1 MVGDQLSGVAVGTMA
16 SQAEDR
22 ESILCV
28 KFPIRTAPAWEL
40 RPKSSHLGR
49 RLSPVGR
56 IYVKTLQRAFSQR
69 RHCDMTVEQVVCIHP
84 LTSRLLLLLVIHDD
98 HLHDLSVAAEE
109 HAQVGL
115 GDVRRQTAQEHLGI
129 AAAALRLLQRARVAR
144 LRVDG
149 SAGVTSRSN

>member
-1 MVGDQLSGVAVGTMA
+1 M
-16 SQAEDR
+16 
-22 ESILCV
+22 
-28 KFPIRTAPAWEL
+28 
-40 RPKSSHLGR
+40 
-49 RLSPVGR
+49 GR
-56 IYVKTLQRAFSQR
+56 IYVKTLQRAFSQPC
-69 RHCDMTVEQVVCIHP
+69 HCDMTVEQVVCIHP

-149 SAGVTSRSN
+149 SVGVTSRSN